1 MTVRSIETPPI
12 PLDIAMAYQGLRHA
26 LLGFLRKKVSDNDVA
41 EDLLHEVFLK
51 ALSAIER
58 GDSPSN
64 LTGWLYSIAKN
75 SVIDY
80 YRAKRPT
87 DPLPDELATPPSDD
101 NLVEQDLARCLKPL
115 TESLPPLYRNTL
127 LATDFEG
134 HTMQVI
140 AERESVSLS
149 AIKSRAS
156 RGRQMLKQSLLTCCQ
171 VDVSRSGQVLDFQQ
185 SDNSLSCTGGAG
197 CNS

>member
-1 MTVRSIETPPI
+1 MTATTHEIAPTSQ
-12 PLDIAMAYQGLRHA
+12 DIALVYQNLRQT
-26 LLGFLRKKVSDNDVA
+26 LLGFLRRKVSDNNIA

-64 LTGWLYSIAKN
+64 INGWLYSIAKN
-75 SVIDY
+75 SVVDY

-87 DPLPDELATPPSDD
+87 DSLPDELASEPDD
-101 NLVEQDLARCLKPL
+101 DLTEQNLARCLKPL

-127 LATDFEG
+127 LAADFEG
-134 HTMQVI
+134 QTLQII
-140 AERESVSLS
+140 ADRESLSLS

-156 RGRQMLKQSLLTCCQ
+156 RGRQMLKQSLLACCQ
-171 VDVSRSGQVLDFQQ
+171 VDVSQSGQVVDFYE
-185 SDNSLSCTGGAG
+185 NTTSLQNDKPNCCGE
-197 CNS
+197 

>member
-1 MTVRSIETPPI
+1 MAPATVEAA
-12 PLDIAMAYQGLRHA
+12 PLAQDIAMAYQGLRHA
-26 LLGFLRKKVSDNDVA
+26 LLGFLRNKVSDNNVA

-51 ALSAIER
+51 ALNAIER
-58 GDSPSN
+58 GDSPYN

-87 DPLPDELATPPSDD
+87 DPLPEDLATPQSDD

-127 LATDFEG
+127 LATDFDG
-134 HTMQVI
+134 VTMQAI
-140 AERESVSLS
+140 ADRESVSLS

-156 RGRQMLKQSLLTCCQ
+156 RGRQMLKQSLLSCCQ
-171 VDVSRSGQVLDFQQ
+171 VDVSGSGQVLDFHQ
-185 SDNSLSCTGGAG
+185 SDKPSSCKAG
-197 CNS
+197 TDCNS

>member
-1 MTVRSIETPPI
+1 MTETTLDTLTVTP
-12 PLDIAMAYQGLRHA
+12 DIALAYKDLRQA
-26 LLGFLRKKVSDNDVA
+26 LLGFLRNKVGDNNVA

-51 ALSAIER
+51 AISAIER

-64 LTGWLYSIAKN
+64 LTGWLYTIAKN

-80 YRAKRPT
+80 YRTQRPT
-87 DPLPDELATPPSDD
+87 DPLPEELASPQPED

-115 TESLPPLYRNTL
+115 TASLPPLYRNTL
-127 LATDFEG
+127 NATDFG
-134 HTMQVI
+134 GQTMQVL
-140 AERESVSLS
+140 ADQEGVSLS

-156 RGRQMLKQSLLTCCQ
+156 RGRRMLKRSLLTCCQ
-171 VDVSRSGQVLDFQQ
+171 VDVSQSGQVLDFQQ
-185 SDNSLSCTGGAG
+185 SKNSPSCTAG

>member
-1 MTVRSIETPPI
+1 MTVAIVETPA
-12 PLDIAMAYQGLRHA
+12 LTADIALAYQGLRKA
-26 LLGFLRKKVSDNDVA
+26 LLGFLRKKVGDNIVA

-58 GDSPSN
+58 GDNPSN
-64 LTGWLYSIAKN
+64 LTGWLYSIARN

-87 DPLPDELATPPSDD
+87 DPLPDELATPQSDD
-101 NLVEQDLARCLKPL
+101 NLVEQDLARCLRPL

-140 AERESVSLS
+140 ADRENVSLS

-171 VDVSRSGQVLDFQQ
+171 VDVSQSGQVLDFQPGEKP
-185 SDNSLSCTGGAG
+185 LSCSADGG
-197 CNS
+197 CNN

>member
-1 MTVRSIETPPI
+1 MTETTLDTLTVTP
-12 PLDIAMAYQGLRHA
+12 DIALAYKDLRQA
-26 LLGFLRKKVSDNDVA
+26 LLGFLRNKVRDNNIA

-51 ALSAIER
+51 AISAIER

-64 LTGWLYSIAKN
+64 LTGWLYTIAKN

-80 YRAKRPT
+80 YRTQRPT
-87 DPLPDELATPPSDD
+87 DPLPEELASPQPED

-115 TESLPPLYRNTL
+115 TASLPPLYRNTL
-127 LATDFEG
+127 NATDFG
-134 HTMQVI
+134 GQTMQVL
-140 AERESVSLS
+140 ADQEGVSLS

-156 RGRQMLKQSLLTCCQ
+156 RGRQMLKRSLLTCCQ
-171 VDVSRSGQVLDFQQ
+171 VDVSQSGQVLDFQQ
-185 SDNSLSCTGGAG
+185 SKNSLSCTAG

>member
-1 MTVRSIETPPI
+1 MTMDAIETTPI

-64 LTGWLYSIAKN
+64 FTGWLYSIAKN

-87 DPLPDELATPPSDD
+87 DPLPDELATPQPED
-101 NLVEQDLARCLKPL
+101 NVVEQDLARCLKPL

-134 HTMQVI
+134 RTMQVI
-140 AERESVSLS
+140 ADQEGVSLS
-149 AIKSRAS
+149 AVKSRAS

-171 VDVSRSGQVLDFQQ
+171 VDVSRSGQVLDFQP
-185 SDNSLSCTGGAG
+185 SDRSPSCTAG
-197 CNS
+197 IACKS